1 LYFTA
6 TRQGDGSVVAAVVTS
21 SMTSIDIDVSHDDVE
36 GFAVKLQAD
45 QDTYEGFSN
54 MTTTMA
60 ISGLS
65 PDTLYRIDVTAVLHD
80 GEERVTVL
88 EIQTN
93 QLENKTDTKPP
104 RVIFGQEGV
113 VILTDQTNVSSTTIY
128 FSFEVTN
135 NEATEIVVTWDEHHP
150 GMGIPERVKAKV
162 NANMDI
168 RELSPHGPSRI
179 NVTASIADPDQSPVL
194 YVLIIGKCIAVHS
207 RQSLCFWLPKYFP
220 SVTLEV
226 IFSSYKANDISTT
239 YCLCYFTVVYSFI
252 VAGRENQER
261 KKKQMASKD
270 YSKVKIDRLI
280 MN

>member
-194 YVLIIGKCIAVHS
+194 YVLIIESGRESIDLLDNFTTTV
-207 RQSLCFWLPKYFP
+207 
-220 SVTLEV
+220 E
-226 IFSSYKANDISTT
+226 STT
-239 YCLCYFTVVYSFI
+239 EAPTPKESTTETGVS
-252 VAGRENQER
+252 GKSKNQG
-261 KKKQMASKD
+261 
-270 YSKVKIDRLI
+270 I
-280 MN
+280 